1 MQTEEEVILTS
12 GKATM
17 RTMWITKFF
26 ILSVIIYISNCLE
39 EFKFHSIEKMLIKKL
54 LEKYEKV
61 GKIGRPVR
69 NTSGTV
75 NVEFGLSL
83 FQLTDLD
90 EAEQLFTVNVWNK
103 YAWYDEVLTWDPKEY
118 NDIKHVRIPTKHVW
132 TPDIVLLNY
141 ADKRLQ
147 ELREVLLTVDYTGR
161 IIWSPP
167 AIYKSVCTIQM
178 EHFPFDHQ
186 ICYLRFASWTLHG
199 KKLNLTFLDGIESAM
214 LDVYQPSN
222 EWHIV
227 IHPAVR
233 RFFKQSCCEEPLRRN
248 AEYYAY
254 LLVLPCILLAVLNLV
269 VFWLPP
275 QNPARMMLGMNIFSG
290 FCIQLKFL
298 TQSTPSASNTIPY
311 LGYYYCLNMVLIAI
325 FTFFSVIAVQIHF
338 RKDKTKPLPPWLSR
352 FVKTSSKWLRLKPGP
367 LCFTKPPQAEANIS
381 KIEMHLNQERK
392 LRRRDSFES
401 HPGQTPRHCY
411 CQQQQTQ
418 QQTNQESQHEML
430 ALTQRDPFSNLT
442 STTAGKQLE
451 ASVKEI
457 KRTLRNLMHKFNTKD
472 KNSRQASEW
481 DVVGMVIDRYCFW
494 AYLVLIVV
502 TGMITLIPPM
512 PYEIDENTPGEVLIS
527 RFKELAKHV
536 DPID

>member
-1 MQTEEEVILTS
+1 MRDLWIGKFVILL
-12 GKATM
+12 A
-17 RTMWITKFF
+17 
-26 ILSVIIYISNCLE
+26 IIYIGNCLE
-39 EFKFHSIEKMLIKKL
+39 EFKFHSIEKILIKKL
-54 LEKYEKV
+54 LEKYEQV

-69 NTSGTV
+69 NTSETV

-103 YAWYDEVLTWDPKEY
+103 YAWYDEVLTWNPKEY
-118 NDIKHVRIPTKHVW
+118 NDIKHVRIPSKHVW

-147 ELREVLLTVDYTGR
+147 ELREVMLTVDYTGH
-161 IIWSPP
+161 IFWSPP
-167 AIYKSVCTIQM
+167 AIYKSMCKIQM

-199 KKLNLTFLDGIESAM
+199 KKLNLTFLDGIDSAM
-214 LDVYQPSN
+214 MDTYQPSN

-227 IHPAVR
+227 VYPAVR
-233 RFFKQSCCEEPLRRN
+233 RFFKQTCCEEPFPNLIFFFVLRRN

-338 RKDKTKPLPPWLSR
+338 RKDKTKPLPSWLSR
-352 FVKTSSKWLRLKPGP
+352 FVKTSSKWLRLQPGP
-367 LCFTKPPQAEANIS
+367 LRSTKSLQAETNIS

-401 HPGQTPRHCY
+401 HLIQTSRHCY
-411 CQQQQTQ
+411 CQQQQSQ
-418 QQTNQESQHEML
+418 QQANQQK
-430 ALTQRDPFSNLT
+430 DPFSNLT

-457 KRTLRNLMHKFNTKD
+457 KRALRNLLHKFNEKD
-472 KNSRQASEW
+472 KDSRLASEW
-481 DVVGMVIDRYCFW
+481 DAVGLVVDRYCFW
-494 AYLVLIVV
+494 VYLILIVV

-512 PYEIDENTPGEVLIS
+512 PYEVQEDTPGEFLIK
-527 RFKELAKHV
+527 RFKELSKYV
-536 DPID
+536 DPI

>member
-1 MQTEEEVILTS
+1 
-12 GKATM
+12 
-17 RTMWITKFF
+17 
-26 ILSVIIYISNCLE
+26 
-39 EFKFHSIEKMLIKKL
+39 
-54 LEKYEKV
+54 
-61 GKIGRPVR
+61 
-69 NTSGTV
+69 
-75 NVEFGLSL
+75 
-83 FQLTDLD
+83 
-90 EAEQLFTVNVWNK
+90 
-103 YAWYDEVLTWDPKEY
+103 AWYDEVLTWDPKEY

-132 TPDIVLLNY
+132 TPDIVLQNY

-199 KKLNLTFLDGIESAM
+199 KKLNLTFLDGIESALM
-214 LDVYQPSN
+214 DAYQPSN

-227 IHPAVR
+227 VHPAVR
-233 RFFKQSCCEEPLRRN
+233 RFFKQTCCEEPFPNLIFFFVLRRN

-275 QNPARMMLGMNIFSG
+275 QNPARMM
-290 FCIQLKFL
+290 
-298 TQSTPSASNTIPY
+298 

-411 CQQQQTQ
+411 CQQQQPQPQ
-418 QQTNQESQHEML
+418 QQINQESQHDVQ
-430 ALTQRDPFSNLT
+430 ALTQRDPFSNIT

-457 KRTLRNLMHKFNTKD
+457 KRALRNLMHKVGHYFRSTTFWEVANLHTK
-472 KNSRQASEW
+472 
-481 DVVGMVIDRYCFW
+481 
-494 AYLVLIVV
+494 
-502 TGMITLIPPM
+502 MII
-512 PYEIDENTPGEVLIS
+512 I
-527 RFKELAKHV
+527 F
-536 DPID
+536 